1 MVIDCDISSGASLEK
16 ALGIEEKE
24 CHNILALLARLRS
37 LGQERNYLDSL
48 QSQSVYL
55 VNQQVFVLLPGGKT
69 QN

>member
-1 MVIDCDISSGASLEK
+1 MLTDCDISSGVSLEK
-16 ALGIEEKE
+16 ALGIEGKD
-24 CHNILALLARLRS
+24 CHNILALLVRLRS
-37 LGQERNYLDSL
+37 LGQEGNYLDSM